1 MTQPKQIVN
10 NENILISIINYL
22 KSLSFRLRHHPCG
35 VVLCST
41 KPKNRYLYCVGISNI
56 KIKYKQ

>member
-1 MTQPKQIVN
+1 MTTMTQPKQIVN

-41 KPKNRYLYCVGISNI
+41 KPKNRYLYCVGII
-56 KIKYKQ
+56 